1 MYSRRDPPAE
11 PPCGTCRVD
20 LLDENF
26 EAGQVYHLVKRQV
39 RVAPGSGQIIDLDY
53 AAVKAVMDIYGIED
67 QQQCFVKVS
76 RAFHHFLGERS
87 RREG

>member
-1 MYSRRDPPAE
+1 ME
-11 PPCGTCRVD
+11 
-20 LLDENF
+20 ENAD
-26 EAGQVYHLVKRQV
+26 AGRVYHIVKRQV
-39 RVAPGSGQIIDLDY
+39 RVAGMTGEIIDLDY